1 MDEAP
6 NQMTATT
13 AKRSAHDV
21 LADLVGK
28 PLFWVIFVMVIA
40 SYPLIHSLTH
50 PLPEPLPAIA
60 QVAPFELK
68 NLNDEP
74 YGTDNLRDLMWVVNL
89 VCTECAD
96 GDEDYGKALFKI
108 QHRSRGVGK
117 RFRAVSI
124 TRTPQTD
131 NAEKLQAYASSL
143 RYSPRMWSF
152 LHGPK
157 DDVEAII
164 TNIFDNQAMRQKA
177 PGTRSEIPLIYRT
190 ALVDVSGQIR
200 GYYDVRFPEELER
213 LLLDMRM
220 VINRGY

>member
-1 MDEAP
+1 M
-6 NQMTATT
+6 
-13 AKRSAHDV
+13 
-21 LADLVGK
+21 
-28 PLFWVIFVMVIA
+28 FWVLFVMTIG

-60 QVAPFELK
+60 VVDPFELK
-68 NLNDEP
+68 NLKGEP
-74 YGTDNLRDLMWVVNL
+74 YGMKDLRDLMWVVNM
-89 VCTECAD
+89 VCTECTD
-96 GDEDYGKALFKI
+96 GDAEYGKALFKI

-124 TRTPQTD
+124 TRKPETD
-131 NAEKLQAYASSL
+131 DADKLQAYASSL

-157 DDVEAII
+157 DDVEAVI
-164 TNIFDNQAMRQKA
+164 TNIFDNQAVRQKV
-177 PGTRSEIPLIYRT
+177 PGTKPEIPLMYRT
-190 ALVDVSGQIR
+190 ALVDVNGQIR